1 MIVGSLRCAS
11 SGEWPLTGAE
21 VQVDAQAAQLARL
34 EQALFVGER
43 LLARGAHREIVGED
57 RHPAPEHHDPSALVI
72 GRHEQPPAE
81 RALEAAKEIE
91 QPRGGLEVAAI
102 EDEARRARVAEQS
115 DVRVVERRARQTD
128 HQALADEVF
137 EIRHVAILVMA
148 PSRNGHPMNHERPA

>member
-1 MIVGSLRCAS
+1 MLVR
-11 SGEWPLTGAE
+11 
-21 VQVDAQAAQLARL
+21 
-34 EQALFVGER
+34 ER

-57 RHPAPEHHDPSALVI
+57 RHAAPDHHDTSALVI

-81 RALEAAKEIE
+81 RALEAAKKLE
-91 QPRGGLEVAAI
+91 QLRGGLEVAAI

-148 PSRNGHPMNHERPA
+148 LSRNGHPMTMNAGLKTCTGANLTCKTWLNVICPTPKWG